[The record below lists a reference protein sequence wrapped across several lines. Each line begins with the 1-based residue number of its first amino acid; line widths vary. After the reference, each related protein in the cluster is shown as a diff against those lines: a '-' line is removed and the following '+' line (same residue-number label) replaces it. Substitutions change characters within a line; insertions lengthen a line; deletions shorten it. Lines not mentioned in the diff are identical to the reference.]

1 MIKFEITS
9 KNYKLKDTGIVLI
22 EVLDFNKKDMTLG
35 TGKNALRFAGN
46 NLKSRSLCSVPLQ
59 VSLSS
64 DLQFLITPLW
74 HHQTFFHDKTFIFFG
89 FLIFWRGPS

>member
-22 EVLDFNKKDMTLG
+22 EVLDFNKKDMILG

-46 NLKSRSLCSVPLQ
+46 NFRSRSLSSVPLQ
-59 VSLSS
+59 VSLSFS
-64 DLQFLITPLW
+64 DLQFLITPLGSLYL
-74 HHQTFFHDKTFIFFG
+74 FS
-89 FLIFWRGPS
+89 FLMFWRGPLCLYGNWI